1 MRPRFALAAQF
12 GWVISGLGHKSLSSV
27 IRPRRRQEQQR
38 EQQHPL
44 SLLVRQRS
52 VASFSQRER
61 ENGREREGVEQAHT
75 WVIGAACAFARQP
88 KGASQETATGA
99 AVAGVGGQGVGV
111 AAAATQHEL
120 HNTDNNNNN
129 NSKKVAN

>member
-27 IRPRRRQEQQR
+27 IRPRRREQQQR
-38 EQQHPL
+38 EQQQHPL

-61 ENGREREGVEQAHT
+61 ENGRMGERGREGNWHTHGLSEQH
-75 WVIGAACAFARQP
+75 VHLPG
-88 KGASQETATGA
+88 SQ
-99 AVAGVGGQGVGV
+99 
-111 AAAATQHEL
+111 
-120 HNTDNNNNN
+120 
-129 NSKKVAN
+129 KVHHRKQQREQQWQE

>member
-12 GWVISGLGHKSLSSV
+12 GWVISGLGNKSLSSV
-27 IRPRRRQEQQR
+27 IRPRRREQQQR

-61 ENGREREGVEQAHT
+61 EREREGEELAHT

-99 AVAGVGGQGVGV
+99 AVAGVGGAGGWGSSSSHSTR
-111 AAAATQHEL
+111 AAQH
-120 HNTDNNNNN
+120 
-129 NSKKVAN
+129 

>member
-1 MRPRFALAAQF
+1 M
-12 GWVISGLGHKSLSSV
+12 
-27 IRPRRRQEQQR
+27 
-38 EQQHPL
+38 
-44 SLLVRQRS
+44 
-52 VASFSQRER
+52 RER
-61 ENGREREGVEQAHT
+61 EELEHT

-99 AVAGVGGQGVGV
+99 AVAGVVGQGVGV

-129 NSKKVAN
+129 SKKVAN